1 MFTTSGYVL
10 INLLIVIGNP
20 NWISQM
26 LNFLINVSILSKKKY
41 NRKPRL
47 IAWKVV
53 NTCLFKDFKLDIM
66 TRISWWNEDISRCS
80 LAIRC
85 WSDLIWAPNLALAL
99 FKSAMLSR
107 TYSLLAV
114 SLPFKPFIMA
124 VILSISCLVLIK
136 SLYML
141 CRRLL
146 KCSKER
152 IWTSRSLVKFPAMVL
167 ARTFIFC
174 LSSWK
179 LEENINI
186 SDNKAHPDKASP

>member
-1 MFTTSGYVL
+1 MF
-10 INLLIVIGNP
+10 
-20 NWISQM
+20 Q
-26 LNFLINVSILSKKKY
+26 FFRKKKY

-85 WSDLIWAPNLALAL
+85 WSDLLWAP
-99 FKSAMLSR
+99 MLSR

-186 SDNKAHPDKASP
+186 SDKKANPDKSPTLWHHLYHITWKSYFMILDIGYKSAVWSFKVT

>member
-1 MFTTSGYVL
+1 MF
-10 INLLIVIGNP
+10 
-20 NWISQM
+20 Q
-26 LNFLINVSILSKKKY
+26 FFREKKIQQKTEIDCW
-41 NRKPRL
+41 K
-47 IAWKVV
+47 IA

-66 TRISWWNEDISRCS
+66 TCISWWNEDISRCS

-167 ARTFIFC
+167 ARIFIFC